1 MCVCIYYYSL
11 IQKLTEVL
19 IDILNTNIKSFR
31 VTKYKL
37 FIFMATTQLESGSV
51 MVGMDCDCKSAS
63 MNKPLCDHVWEAL
76 PSPLKGKKKEIPIQL
91 PHPWKLKLNV
101 WYIHLFLT
109 LLSTLILLN
118 SRENK
123 QLRMCHIFSCYLQFL
138 CCATHWRL
146 TLCSEGIEQHLTP
159 SVNQMPQRQIRVT
172 QLVSTKQWDYGGIKM
187 LQNYVLFFHFLFVF
201 LVFSSLWLHRYALTA
216 TVP

>member
-76 PSPLKGKKKEIPIQL
+76 PSPLKGKKKKSQYNYLIPGNWNWMYDIFIFFWHFCQL
-91 PHPWKLKLNV
+91 WFCSTRGKTSNYGCAIYFPAISNSFAVPLTGGWRFVLKA
-101 WYIHLFLT
+101 
-109 LLSTLILLN
+109 LSSI
-118 SRENK
+118 
-123 QLRMCHIFSCYLQFL
+123 
-138 CCATHWRL
+138 WRPL
-146 TLCSEGIEQHLTP
+146 
-159 SVNQMPQRQIRVT
+159 
-172 QLVSTKQWDYGGIKM
+172 
-187 LQNYVLFFHFLFVF
+187 
-201 LVFSSLWLHRYALTA
+201 
-216 TVP
+216 